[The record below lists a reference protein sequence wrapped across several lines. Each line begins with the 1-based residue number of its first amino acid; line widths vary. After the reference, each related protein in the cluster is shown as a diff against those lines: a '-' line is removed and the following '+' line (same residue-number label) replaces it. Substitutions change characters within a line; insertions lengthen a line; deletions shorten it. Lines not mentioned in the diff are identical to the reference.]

1 METLAAF
8 FDKAGPIGALIV
20 AGSVVAGFIVLERLW
35 AYWRVRLRD
44 PGLLAHLRELV
55 RSGAVVEACA
65 AARREAS
72 PLLAPLAQLLER
84 AAAPGA
90 RTRPELE
97 KALVHAATREVR
109 GLERYLP
116 TLALIANVAPLL
128 GLMGTV
134 TGMIEAFQAIQNL
147 GGKVNAS
154 VLAGGIWEAM
164 LTTALGLGVAIPAT
178 IAHHLLQG
186 RVERLV
192 AELQDEADALLDAL
206 EETGRIAQGGAGGA
220 VSPGVQPLLRA
231 GQGAP

>member
-8 FDKAGPIGALIV
+8 FDKAGPIGAVIV
-20 AGSVVAGFIVLERLW
+20 AGSVVACFIVLERIW
-35 AYWRVRLRD
+35 AFWRIRLRD
-44 PGLLAHLRELV
+44 ASLAARLRELV
-55 RSGAVVEACA
+55 AAGSVAEAAA
-65 AARREAS
+65 AARQEVNPVAVS
-72 PLLAPLAQLLER
+72 LAHLLER
-84 AAAPGA
+84 AASAEGRS
-90 RTRPELE
+90 RTELE
-97 KALVHAATREVR
+97 KAVIHAATREVR
-109 GLERYLP
+109 GLERFLP

-186 RVERLV
+186 RVQRLA
-192 AELQDEADALLDAL
+192 AELEDEASSLLDVL
-206 EETGRIAQGGAGGA
+206 EETGQVSPARAGGA
-220 VSPGVQPLLRA
+220 HVLPFRA
-231 GQGAP
+231 EGAP